1 MKLKA
6 YSQNNPARHLIL
18 HTVKRF
24 LWLPVVILIFTGLAF
39 TGMEIINNE
48 PMPIPAIE
56 MPEEKIRYMFH
67 NTEIWFLFPY
77 IMMLISA
84 FSAYIMFSFLFK
96 RKSATTML
104 LTGVSRTTLFLTRYL
119 FGLLS
124 TLIPTLVAFSL
135 LLEAGA
141 DNVGKHLVLSQNTV
155 IILLMI
161 ALTVIYSYTVSAI
174 SASLCGR
181 KIEFLAV
188 TAAFYFGIQ
197 GLMLFI
203 NAICSSYLHGFAYP
217 IREET
222 NLPFTLGDM
231 FDKYSHLSINT
242 IFKDAFEAY
251 SISGMPFMKNANLDL
266 KAYSSELICL
276 TLATLA
282 LGVIAWLVFK
292 NRKAEANGKSNA
304 NNILS
309 IVCTIVFAL
318 TVSSLSFLGGNT
330 PWYALGSLL
339 LFVIACFAA
348 YAFFNGSYR
357 YMLKALKFA
366 LPSLAVICIFG
377 ITAYFGMLGYSSK
390 VPQLNDVQ
398 SVKISYK
405 GDASNLFVGKQS
417 HRYANLSSTAIN
429 YSSYLTLES
438 EKDIQIAID
447 IHKMLIEDGSRF
459 ISDMPSENYSDT
471 VVYGDY
477 YIVYQ
482 LKDGSEMIRCFSK
495 MKLSTLYNTLRV
507 ADTDAFKA
515 LNADYIKTKVNYG
528 DKIYFSDNMLSGY
541 TKPEFS
547 QAQLEQLLNAIS
559 KDIKGASF
567 EQLYHP
573 QEECLGVIW
582 LRANNHLFNSEGSK
596 EVFQQLKFESPVFVY
611 KSFTETLNWMESN
624 GFSYLFDST
633 YTIKSIDIYE
643 LDYYARDSMNNY
655 AIDRHF
661 LSKYNSDEYR
671 NSPTTHFI
679 ESVPESDFDAI
690 LQNSRLQYFTDVG
703 NRYAIITL
711 INKDGEEISTV
722 KFLVD

>member
-48 PMPIPAIE
+48 PMPIPAIQ
-56 MPEEKIRYMFH
+56 MPEEKIFYMFH

-77 IMMLISA
+77 LIMFTSA

-96 RKSATTML
+96 SKSAAMML
-104 LTGVSRTTLFLTRYL
+104 LTGVSRTTLFFTRYL
-119 FGLLS
+119 YGLLS
-124 TLIPTLVAFSL
+124 ALIPTLLTFSL

-155 IILLMI
+155 IILLMVG
-161 ALTVIYSYTVSAI
+161 LTVIYSYTVSAI
-174 SASLCGR
+174 AASLCGR
-181 KIEFLAV
+181 KIEFFAV
-188 TAAFYFGIQ
+188 SSVFFFGIQ

-203 NAICSSYLHGFAYP
+203 NAVCSSYLHGFAYP

-242 IFKDAFEAY
+242 IFKDAFKEY
-251 SISGMPFMKNANLDL
+251 SISGMPFRINADL
-266 KAYSSELICL
+266 KIYSSELICL
-276 TLATLA
+276 TLATLV
-282 LGVIAWLVFK
+282 LGLIAWIVFK
-292 NRKAEANGKSNA
+292 NRKAEFNGKSNA

-309 IVCTIVFAL
+309 IACTVIFAL
-318 TVSSLSFLGGNT
+318 TVASLPLLGGNT
-330 PWYALGSLL
+330 LWYALGSLI
-339 LFVIACFAA
+339 LFAAVCLAA

-366 LPSLAVICIFG
+366 LPSVAVICIFG
-377 ITAYFGMLGYSSK
+377 ITAYFGMFGYSSK
-390 VPQLNDVQ
+390 VPKANDVQ
-398 SVKISYK
+398 SVKITYK
-405 GDASNLFVGKQS
+405 GDTSDLFVGKQG
-417 HRYANLSSTAIN
+417 HGYANLSSTAIN

-438 EKDIQIAID
+438 EKDIGIAID

-459 ISDMPSENYSDT
+459 VSDTPSENYSDT

-495 MKLSTLYNTLRV
+495 MKLTSLYKTLKV
-507 ADTDAFKA
+507 ADTDAFKE
-515 LNADYIKTKVNYG
+515 LNADYIKSKVNYG
-528 DKIYFSDNMLSGY
+528 DKIYFSDNMLSSY
-541 TKPEFS
+541 TKPELS
-547 QAQLEQLLNAIS
+547 QTQLEQLLNAIS
-559 KDIKGASF
+559 KDIKGAGF

-582 LRANNHLFNSEGSK
+582 LRANNHLFNLEGSK

-611 KSFTETLNWMESN
+611 KSFTETLNWLESN
-624 GFSYLFDST
+624 GFSYLFDNSCT
-633 YTIKSIDIYE
+633 VKSIDIYE

-679 ESVPESDFDAI
+679 ESVPESDFDEI
-690 LQNSRLQYFTDVG
+690 LQNGRLQYFTDVG